1 MEENYNWKSLQ
12 ENPEIGV
19 SASGQDLETV
29 NNSNQENGAS
39 AMEEDANEESLMVWD
54 SGAKLI
60 PSGFTIPR
68 STGKPSRCL

>member
-1 MEENYNWKSLQ
+1 MEGNYDWKSLQ
-12 ENPEIGV
+12 ENPEIGI
-19 SASGQDLETV
+19 SASGPDLEKA
-29 NNSNQENGAS
+29 NNLNQESGAS